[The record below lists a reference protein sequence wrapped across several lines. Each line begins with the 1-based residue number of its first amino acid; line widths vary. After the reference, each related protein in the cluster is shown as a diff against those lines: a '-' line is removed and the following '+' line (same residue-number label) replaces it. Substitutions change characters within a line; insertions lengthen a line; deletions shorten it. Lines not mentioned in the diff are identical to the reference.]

1 MVPSEPRVVN
11 PKNARGRPVTKLCLA
26 LETFRR
32 TDEGRIRDAK
42 AFLTHFFPQDKQGA
56 KDRIFLHMPN
66 EVRADLLSNWGIRGK
81 KSALRDDDDRV
92 RNTVNDALNAGDID
106 FTVIEEGITPEILI
120 DWVPLE
126 DWWLFWRGSNLPIG
140 SVRKALALA
149 RDLSLFDERWF
160 FEHLALK
167 SAKLVGTD
175 VVCNALSKEQIV
187 AWMHAIHASGDASP
201 TGLVAAI
208 GWETILAKTAH
219 EGLLF
224 ALDALAR
231 QIGLA
236 ESGPDDRKSDMP
248 RPLSEVPPTSEP
260 PTKPT
265 QQTVP
270 EHTSPRAKS
279 EPPPNAP
286 IIPEPPPTPR
296 TGVGGAHEHDVPART
311 SARPPEP
318 VTPEPPVTATDA
330 PPPAFEASP
339 PVVPPPSRPPVQ
351 HSPLPKPSV
360 PPPKPPP
367 PPEQKPVSTKP
378 PVPTSTKTPDSSS
391 GKPPPVP
398 QKPPPPQPQA
408 SKAPPVPQKQPP
420 PVPAAASKAPPQPP
434 PAPAASKPPARSVA
448 PVQQDLPSVI
458 IEEDPFFPAPP
469 PAASQVPAPP
479 SAPPNARALFLGAA
493 AEPPPMRPPAATIVG
508 VAPQAQYG
516 LGPTDDVA
524 MPNFTVPPVDPDWAP
539 QRAEPG
545 DMGWDLVH
553 GVTRPMGTNVQ
564 PKYNFEDDDEPTSEI
579 NLPTDMRRQQ

>member
-1 MVPSEPRVVN
+1 M
-11 PKNARGRPVTKLCLA
+11 TKLCLA
-26 LETFRR
+26 LEAFRR

-106 FTVIEEGITPEILI
+106 ATTIEEGITPEILT

-126 DWWLFWRGSNLPIG
+126 DWWVFWRGTNLPVG

-175 VVCNALSKEQIV
+175 VVCAALSKDQII

-201 TGLVAAI
+201 TGLVAAL

-219 EGLLF
+219 EGLLY

-236 ESGPDDRKSDMP
+236 ETSPEDRKSEIPRAISEPPP
-248 RPLSEVPPTSEP
+248 RPLSELPPTSEP

-265 QQTVP
+265 AIIP
-270 EHTSPRAKS
+270 EATSPRAKS
-279 EPPPNAP
+279 EPPSPV
-286 IIPEPPPTPR
+286 IPEPPPTPR
-296 TGVGGAHEHDVPART
+296 TGVDEDIETPQPPLAAAATEVPPPVVEALPL
-311 SARPPEP
+311 APPEP
-318 VTPEPPVTATDA
+318 
-330 PPPAFEASP
+330 PPPT
-339 PVVPPPSRPPVQ
+339 SRPPVA

-367 PPEQKPVSTKP
+367 PPSQSAPAKP
-378 PVPTSTKTPDSSS
+378 PVPASTKTPDST
-391 GKPPPVP
+391 
-398 QKPPPPQPQA
+398 A
-408 SKAPPVPQKQPP
+408 SKAPPVPQQKPPVPASKAPPVPQNKQPQPP
-420 PVPAAASKAPPQPP
+420 PVPASKTPAPPP
-434 PAPAASKPPARSVA
+434 PASAKPPPRSVA

-458 IEEDPFFPAPP
+458 IEEDPVFPAA
-469 PAASQVPAPP
+469 PAASAVPAPP
-479 SAPPNARALFLGAA
+479 SAPPNARALFLGAT

-508 VAPQAQYG
+508 VAPQGNYG
-516 LGPTDDVA
+516 LASTDDVA
-524 MPNFTVPPVDPDWAP
+524 MPNFTMPPTDPAWAP

-545 DMGWDLVH
+545 DMGWDLIH

-564 PKYNFEDDDEPTSEI
+564 PKYNFEDDDAPTSEI
-579 NLPTDMRRQQ
+579 NLPGDARRQ